1 MSRLVTATLRD
12 EFRDQGVVFIGK
24 ALDADSMRMA
34 EDAYSWSLAH
44 PSPGAANFPH
54 KDSAATFYQDLAKS
68 ERDSGIPRDA
78 RAVADRRH
86 RLGSLGRTRRLVHV
100 RAGLS
105 QGSRPEPAHAVAS
118 GLVLSSG

>member
-54 KDSAATFYQDLAKS
+54 KDAPATSYQDLANQNA
-68 ERDSGIPRDA
+68 IPAYRAMLEQSPNAAIPATLSDA
-78 RAVADRRH
+78 PDVW
-86 RLGSLGRTRRLVHV
+86 SI
-100 RAGLS
+100 
-105 QGSRPEPAHAVAS
+105 HAQDFIKDDGKAS
-118 GLVLSSG
+118 GQ